1 MKLVDKIALL
11 NGLPFYTFELFP
23 PSAADDFEHLTARI
37 PHFAQLNPTSVSITW
52 GAGGSPTDRS
62 LELAYLTQQTYNIDT
77 ELHLTC
83 TNLTTDRA
91 DAVLRVCSTFITTRV
106 VANAMHR
113 VRRRKGLRTYLPCAE
128 VAFIPPKAVISSH
141 SSNRSSPRAR
151 ALDANRSS
159 LRSRHRPR
167 QIHSCLTRVLFSIQH
182 SCRRYVRFK
191 GQWLY
196 RST

>member
-62 LELAYLTQQTYNIDT
+62 LELAYLTQQTYNLET

-91 DAVLRVCSTFITTRV
+91 DAVLRVCSVFITTQV
-106 VANAMHR
+106 VANTMYR
-113 VRRRKGLRTYLPCAE
+113 VRKRKGLRTYLPCVE
-128 VAFIPPKAVISSH
+128 VAVTLSSLVMSSH
-141 SSNRSSPRAR
+141 SSNRPSPRAR
-151 ALDANRSS
+151 TLDANRSS

-167 QIHSCLTRVLFSIQH
+167 QIHT
-182 SCRRYVRFK
+182 
-191 GQWLY
+191 
-196 RST
+196 

>member
-62 LELAYLTQQTYNIDT
+62 LELAYLTQQTYNIET

-83 TNLTTDRA
+83 TNLTIDKA
-91 DAVLRVCSTFITTRV
+91 DAVLRVCSISITTGV
-106 VANAMHR
+106 VANTIYR
-113 VRRRKGLRTYLPCAE
+113 VRRRKGSRTYLPCAE
-128 VAFIPPKAVISSH
+128 VVVILLNTVMSSH

-151 ALDANRSS
+151 ALDANRSA
-159 LRSRHRPR
+159 LRSWHRPR
-167 QIHSCLTRVLFSIQH
+167 QIHPCLARVLFSIQH
-182 SCRRYVRFK
+182 SCRRYFSFK